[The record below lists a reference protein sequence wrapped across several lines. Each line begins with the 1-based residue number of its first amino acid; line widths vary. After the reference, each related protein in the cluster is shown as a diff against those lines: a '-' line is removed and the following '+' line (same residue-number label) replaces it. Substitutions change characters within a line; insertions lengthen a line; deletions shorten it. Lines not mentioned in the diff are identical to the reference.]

1 MQNKK
6 SNYVELLLLFD
17 VESCAV
23 NHLNVKRIV

>member
-6 SNYVELLLLFD
+6 LNYVEQSLLFG
-17 VESCAV
+17 VASCAV

>member
-6 SNYVELLLLFD
+6 PDYVELLLLFD
-17 VESCAV
+17 VASCAV